1 MFDSLWDDVK
11 RGYASGNTV
20 IRLIYIN
27 VAVFLVVNVVG
38 LLLIP
43 FVGVGAGNNVA
54 MDGLL
59 EWLMVPSQPLKLLTR
74 PWTIVTYMFLH
85 EGLFH
90 ILFNMLILY
99 WFGRIL
105 QDLLGDHRI
114 MPIYVYGGLAGF
126 LLFFL
131 TANIFPEFYA
141 NTYGTRMLGASAG
154 VMAVVMAAATTA
166 PTYQMSLILIGPV
179 QIRWIALFMFV
190 TDLIALRLGSNTGG
204 HFAHIGGA
212 LMGYFFVK
220 GLRAGNDLGIP
231 LHDFVNSI
239 ANFFKGLFSKQKR
252 KPKVVFRNT
261 ETPKAR
267 PSRSSAKKDTA
278 KQPNIPHQEK
288 VDTILDKIKKS
299 GYESLSDEEKEYL
312 FNASKK

>member
-179 QIRWIALFMFV
+179 QIRWKLFQR
-190 TDLIALRLGSNTGG
+190 LI
-204 HFAHIGGA
+204 
-212 LMGYFFVK
+212 
-220 GLRAGNDLGIP
+220 
-231 LHDFVNSI
+231 
-239 ANFFKGLFSKQKR
+239 
-252 KPKVVFRNT
+252 
-261 ETPKAR
+261 
-267 PSRSSAKKDTA
+267 
-278 KQPNIPHQEK
+278 
-288 VDTILDKIKKS
+288 
-299 GYESLSDEEKEYL
+299 
-312 FNASKK
+312 